1 MKKYLLFIISAFILV
16 FTLSSCDTSDLEN
29 EYHDFHVAYNEEGHY
44 DLCDCGHKEHEEAH
58 IFSDAI
64 HVIQKESCSQ
74 EGIYEYHCVGCDY
87 KKEVRKDKLPHE
99 FGDWETT
106 VEATCLNQGQQKR
119 VCKNCGYEEFRDTNK
134 APHTPVAYDTVDAD
148 CTHEGHTGGAYCS
161 VCKEELSAQ
170 TTIDKTAHTYG
181 EWTIVDNS
189 TCTSIGSA
197 ERECSVCGHKE
208 HKTLDKLSHTVTP
221 YEEDPST
228 CIHKGHTGGSY
239 CSECGTVLEERTE
252 LELANHKYGDWIVT
266 DEPSCTQIGHAKR
279 ECEVC
284 GNTEYKELEKLAHTP
299 VAYTDLEANCQHEG
313 HIGGTYCS
321 KCNQELTPYTVLDKT
336 SHSFG
341 DWITTQEPDC
351 IHKGQ
356 AKRICSVCNYE
367 EYKELDY
374 TNHKSTSYEDKAAS
388 CTEEGHTGGTYCSVC
403 HAELT
408 PYTVIPVT
416 NHNYGAW
423 TTSIEAT
430 CTHIG
435 QEVRVCKDC
444 NHEEYREVA
453 IKPHTATPY
462 TDLDA
467 SCTHE
472 GHTGGTYCSVC
483 NIELTPYTVI
493 DKTAHTYGDW
503 STVQYPTCISQ
514 GQAKRECISCGHEDY
529 KYLDMIDHT
538 PIPGEAKASTCIE
551 PGHTEGSYCSF
562 CHKELEAPTEL
573 PLGSHNYSIETIT
586 KNPTLNNEG
595 ELTHTC
601 SVCGDSYTTS
611 IDKLP
616 LTQQLWYQSLGNENF
631 VNKSMELYYQ
641 DMNLNKEY
649 DILIENK
656 DGKKYVRIY
665 DHATSK
671 VYEYYYDGHEVVES
685 AVEGYRHRKYN
696 ELNDP
701 YITYFETI
709 ASNAVYFSSFSYD
722 KVERKD
728 GYFLANGIETKNY
741 KGNTETATVGIQIAD
756 NLLIEMFAY
765 SSANYFINIQSITDS
780 TTIIIPTATH
790 HHVVDGKCE
799 ICNEQYYTY
808 QATKDNMNLSYYV
821 NKNNKSVEF
830 DYDFITNQDDVT
842 FLYPTYTESGN
853 IKRFT
858 ILYYEGSS
866 NYYSKQVKSYT
877 INSNKLLKITF
888 KDYSTQRLLLL
899 NDGTAIIA
907 SSDSAYAKNPYN
919 GNPVGQTFDLVQA
932 DKTIRYY
939 IKSDTE
945 IVITEYKEINYYI
958 IGNKQFINFNSRTID
973 KVFGYTFMS
982 DNGNGVKP
990 DGSHDYI
997 YFVLNSDFTLEINYT
1012 YLNNPAFSVVT
1023 FKSIEGYYNQGGKE
1037 FYIYFMAD
1045 NENYVL
1051 HYNTTN
1057 IEISKI

>member
-1 MKKYLLFIISAFILV
+1 MKKYLLFIISAFVLV

-29 EYHDFHVAYNEEGHY
+29 EYHDFYIEYNEEGHY

-64 HVIQKESCSQ
+64 HMIQKESCSQ
-74 EGIYEYHCVGCDY
+74 EGIYEYHCIGCDY
-87 KKEVRKDKLPHE
+87 TKEVRIDKLPHE

-119 VCKNCGYEEFRDTNK
+119 VCKNCGYEEFKDTNK

-148 CTHEGHTGGAYCS
+148 CTHEGHTGGTYCS

-181 EWTIVDNS
+181 EWTIVDNP

-197 ERECSVCGHKE
+197 ERKCEVCGHTE
-208 HKTLDKLSHTVTP
+208 HKTLEKLAHTVTQ
-221 YEEDPST
+221 YDEDPST
-228 CIHKGHTGGSY
+228 CIHKGHSGGSY

-313 HIGGTYCS
+313 HIGGAYCS

-336 SHSFG
+336 AHSFG

-356 AKRICSVCNYE
+356 AKRVCSVCNYE

-374 TNHKSTSYEDKAAS
+374 TNHNATPYEEKAAS

-538 PIPGEAKASTCIE
+538 PILGEAKASTCIE
-551 PGHTEGSYCSF
+551 NGHTEGSYCSF
-562 CHKELEAPTEL
+562 CHAELEAPQEL
-573 PLGSHNYSIETIT
+573 PLGSHNYSIETTT

-601 SVCGDSYTTS
+601 SVCGVSYTTS

-616 LTQQLWYQSLGNENF
+616 LTQKIWYESLRNENF

-665 DHATSK
+665 DHVTSK

-685 AVEGYRHRKYN
+685 AVEGYRHRKYD
-696 ELNDP
+696 ESNDP

-709 ASNAVYFSSFSYD
+709 ATNAIYFSSFSYD

-741 KGNTETATVGIQIAD
+741 KGNTESATVGIQIAD
-756 NLLIEMFAY
+756 NGLIEMFAY

-790 HHVVDGKCE
+790 HHIVDGKCE

-808 QATKDNMNLSYYV
+808 TTTKDNMNLSYYV

-842 FLYPTYTESGN
+842 FLYPTYNESGN

-858 ILYYEGSS
+858 TLYYEGSS

-877 INSNKLLKITF
+877 INSNKLLKITY

-899 NDGTAIIA
+899 NDGTAITVT
-907 SSDSAYAKNPYN
+907 SDSAYANNPYN
-919 GNPVGQTFDLVQA
+919 GNPVGQTFDLVQT

-1045 NENYVL
+1045 NENYLL

>member
-148 CTHEGHTGGAYCS
+148 CTHEGHTGSTYCS

-181 EWTIVDNS
+181 EWTIVDDP

-197 ERECSVCGHKE
+197 ERKCEVCGHTE

-221 YEEDPST
+221 YDEDPST

-252 LELANHKYGDWIVT
+252 LELASHKYGDWIVT

-313 HIGGTYCS
+313 HIGGAYCS

-336 SHSFG
+336 AHSFG

-356 AKRICSVCNYE
+356 AKRVCSVCNYE

-374 TNHKSTSYEDKAAS
+374 TNHKSTPYEDKAAS

-408 PYTVIPVT
+408 PYTVIPVI

-562 CHKELEAPTEL
+562 CHAELEAPTAL

-601 SVCGDSYTTS
+601 SVCGDSYTTP
-611 IDKLP
+611 IDK
-616 LTQQLWYQSLGNENF
+616 
-631 VNKSMELYYQ
+631 
-641 DMNLNKEY
+641 
-649 DILIENK
+649 
-656 DGKKYVRIY
+656 
-665 DHATSK
+665 
-671 VYEYYYDGHEVVES
+671 
-685 AVEGYRHRKYN
+685 
-696 ELNDP
+696 
-701 YITYFETI
+701 
-709 ASNAVYFSSFSYD
+709 
-722 KVERKD
+722 
-728 GYFLANGIETKNY
+728 
-741 KGNTETATVGIQIAD
+741 
-756 NLLIEMFAY
+756 
-765 SSANYFINIQSITDS
+765 
-780 TTIIIPTATH
+780 
-790 HHVVDGKCE
+790 
-799 ICNEQYYTY
+799 
-808 QATKDNMNLSYYV
+808 
-821 NKNNKSVEF
+821 
-830 DYDFITNQDDVT
+830 
-842 FLYPTYTESGN
+842 
-853 IKRFT
+853 
-858 ILYYEGSS
+858 
-866 NYYSKQVKSYT
+866 
-877 INSNKLLKITF
+877 
-888 KDYSTQRLLLL
+888 
-899 NDGTAIIA
+899 
-907 SSDSAYAKNPYN
+907 
-919 GNPVGQTFDLVQA
+919 QTC
-932 DKTIRYY
+932 
-939 IKSDTE
+939 
-945 IVITEYKEINYYI
+945 
-958 IGNKQFINFNSRTID
+958 
-973 KVFGYTFMS
+973 
-982 DNGNGVKP
+982 
-990 DGSHDYI
+990 
-997 YFVLNSDFTLEINYT
+997 
-1012 YLNNPAFSVVT
+1012 
-1023 FKSIEGYYNQGGKE
+1023 
-1037 FYIYFMAD
+1037 
-1045 NENYVL
+1045 
-1051 HYNTTN
+1051 
-1057 IEISKI
+1057 